1 VPCPGQVGKEA
12 THMAS
17 PSSPP
22 NPARRRR
29 AGIGRYARVT
39 VALRFAIVPA
49 WILIALW
56 AFYRLPPLSPTST
69 RTGFQ
74 SVVSSRAAPIRTE
87 LKAVHE
93 FGLPLLAQTVL
104 VQHRAA
110 GLPTSVQER
119 TVTTALNLDRH
130 GLPGLRAIAAAVPLT
145 NALGAFP
152 TSRQKGTTA
161 LTYLFFRP
169 GAQGAASATS
179 TYARRYLSG
188 PRSGYAGVTGPVV
201 AENQQG
207 TQISKSLPTVEM
219 AAIVIVVVLVGLA
232 FRSLLAPAITIVSAG
247 IAYFI
252 SERVLEQAV
261 LHLHIAVPG
270 ELDPVIVVLLL
281 GIMTD
286 YAVFFLAGFRDEL
299 KVGASS
305 REGVLRSVTGVWTI
319 VLTAGFTVAAGVA
332 VIQTAGLPLFS
343 QLGPGLAITVAIS
356 VLVSVT
362 FVPACLGLFGRA
374 TYWPAR
380 PRPAQEG
387 TAPDRRQVAALAAA
401 TGVRGAITRAVVRR
415 PVAILALAVGVGGL
429 LAGASQLSN
438 ANIGVNVVAVLPSS
452 TPPARAQAAAS
463 KGFAP
468 GILAPTEVVLDAP
481 GVAHREAALTRL
493 QGLMSK
499 QSGVAG
505 VLGPAT
511 RFQGKGQGLFVA
523 PNGNAARYLA
533 IFSKDPTGAQAV
545 QEFDALRSAMPRL
558 LRRAGLARAK
568 VGYAGDTALSS
579 LVVNGSKTALVQ
591 VGLLT
596 LAIDFAI
603 LALFLRSLVA
613 PLVLVAA
620 SALVVAASL
629 GITTWVF
636 VGVLHT
642 VGFTFYVPFAA
653 EVLLISFGSDY
664 NLFLVGRIWEEVAE
678 LPLRQAI
685 SAATAEAS
693 FAINTAG
700 TALAGTFAMLA
711 LVTLGSFRQF
721 ALAMFAGLLID
732 TFVVRSLLVPSS
744 LTLLGRVAGWPSRRL
759 ARAVPT
765 PARS

>member
-1 VPCPGQVGKEA
+1 VGCGDRLGKEA

-17 PSSPP
+17 PSPSPDRP
-22 NPARRRR
+22 RRR

-56 AFYRLPPLSPTST
+56 AFYRLPPLSPTTT
-69 RTGFQ
+69 RTGFA
-74 SVVSSRAAPIRTE
+74 SVVSTRAAPIRTE
-87 LKAVHE
+87 IRAVHE
-93 FGLPLLAQTVL
+93 FGVPLLAQTVL

-110 GLPTSVQER
+110 GLPTSVQDR
-119 TVTTALNLDRH
+119 TVTAAINLDRH
-130 GLPGLRAIAAAVPLT
+130 GLPGLHAIAAAVPIT

-169 GAQGAASATS
+169 GATNVAAATS
-179 TYARRYLSG
+179 TYAKRYLSG
-188 PRSGYAGVTGPVV
+188 PRSGYAGVTGPLV

-207 TQISKSLPTVEM
+207 IQISKSLPIVEI

-299 KVGASS
+299 KAGSSS

-319 VLTAGFTVAAGVA
+319 VVTAGFTVAAGVA

-362 FVPACLGLFGRA
+362 FVPACLGIFGRA

-380 PRPAQEG
+380 PAPKEG
-387 TAPDRRQVAALAAA
+387 TPPGRRRVAALAAA
-401 TGVRGAITRAVVRR
+401 TGLRGAITRTVVRR
-415 PVAILALAVGVGGL
+415 PVAVLALGLGVAGL

-438 ANIGVNVVAVLPSS
+438 ANIGVNVVADLPSS

-481 GVAHREAALTRL
+481 GVARREGALTHL
-493 QGLMSK
+493 QDLMSK
-499 QSGVAG
+499 QPGVAG

-511 RFQGKGQGLFVA
+511 RLEGKGQGLFVA
-523 PNGNAARYLA
+523 PNGNAVRYLA
-533 IFSKDPTGAQAV
+533 IFSHDPTGAQAV
-545 QEFDALRSAMPRL
+545 QEFDSLRTAMPGL
-558 LRRAGLARAK
+558 LRRAGLPRAR
-568 VGYAGDTALSS
+568 VGYAGDTPLSS
-579 LVVNGSKTALVQ
+579 LVVNGSRTALVQ

-636 VGVLHT
+636 VDVLHT

-732 TFVVRSLLVPSS
+732 TFVVRTVLVPSS
-744 LTLLGRVAGWPSRRL
+744 LTLLGRLAGWPSRRL
-759 ARAVPT
+759 ARAQPS
-765 PARS
+765 PARP